1 MKKLIYLL
9 VAGFLIASCA
19 ESKTVTV
26 TVTNSTSSDRMN
38 EKVEVAMNEVA
49 SKLKMAD
56 KAQIVVIDTDEKQE
70 Q

>member
-1 MKKLIYLL
+1 MKKLIHLL

-38 EKVEVAMNEVA
+38 EMVEKALKEAVA
-49 SKLKMAD
+49 K
-56 KAQIVVIDTDEKQE
+56 
-70 Q
+70 